1 MRRVILRHAFVFLAI
16 AFALGL
22 VAGVT
27 GGNKDPG
34 ARLWLASH
42 TTGLLVCFMVGL
54 VGLTWPELRLGRR
67 GEKTLYVTAV
77 PINYLA
83 MVNLGVLAP
92 LAGVAPPII
101 APRGI
106 PAPPAWAQG
115 VVNATL
121 VIVTISSFV
130 MTGLILYGLR
140 GGDRAASG

>member
-1 MRRVILRHAFVFLAI
+1 MRRVILRHAFVFLTI

-27 GGNKDPG
+27 GGNNDPS

-42 TTGLLVCFMVGL
+42 TTGLLVCFLVGL
-54 VGLTWPELRLGRR
+54 VALTWPELRLGPRA
-67 GEKTLYVTAV
+67 EKVLYAVTV

-92 LAGVAPPII
+92 LARVAPPIV
-101 APRGI
+101 APKGLA
-106 PAPPAWAQG
+106 PAPAWAQG
-115 VVNATL
+115 VVNVTL
-121 VIVTISSFV
+121 VIVTLSSFL

-140 GGDRAASG
+140 GSDRAASG